1 MRIALVSPYSYTY
14 PGGVGRHVEAL
25 AHELLREGHDVRLL
39 APYDPDDRLART
51 GHRGARPDA
60 RPAPD
65 YLIPLGRTIG
75 LPVNGAVS
83 NLSVTPY
90 AVATLGRE
98 LRHGGYDVVHVHE
111 PNAPIVSWYATEAS
125 RAPVV
130 GTFHCYST
138 SRVSNNAAALIGARR
153 LYNKLHVRVAVSEA
167 ARWTA
172 KRFYGGRYRIIPNGV
187 DLAAAQ
193 AREDARPDAP
203 LELLFLGRAE
213 ERKGLP
219 VLLRAYEGLRA
230 IGVDARLTVAGAT
243 AEEVEPFL
251 LETEGMEIAGR
262 VTDEEKWSLLSRA
275 DLLCAPSLG
284 GESFGMVL
292 TEAFAS
298 GTPAVASD
306 IAGYRDVVRNG
317 LDGVLVP
324 PGDPTALGEAIHS
337 LGGDP
342 ERRAA
347 MSNHARERAERFAWP
362 HIASEL
368 VSAYEEAAA
377 MPAPSSARQRAA
389 VRTGLRSADLGPR
402 APARRIPSLE
412 PATPGAG
419 RRNAF
424 RVARRAAVVGC
435 AALGVGL
442 TALALDHIGLKP
454 IGNALLAATPVWVLV
469 AFALM
474 CASMLIRAEAWHAV
488 LRAAL
493 PNARVRRRDAARGT
507 MIGVLMSATLP
518 ARLGEP
524 SRAFIVARRVGRVRE
539 RLPVVLGTLVAQTFL
554 NLVALVIL
562 GIVMFSTIGL
572 FQGNEDKLVA
582 ATIAPVI
589 LIAVLI
595 VAPAMLRRGRPSRF
609 VRLRNALGVARGALV
624 QVRSGLQVFRN
635 PRLGTWAAA
644 TQLLAWGVQWIACY
658 VLLVALGLD
667 DRAGIGA
674 AAAVLFAVN
683 VTAVLPATPSN
694 LGVFQAAC
702 VAVLSAYGVGH
713 SDAFAYGI
721 ILQAVEMGT
730 AFAMGMPA
738 LVREGM
744 TWKDMRLRA
753 IHAAPVDLR
762 GAIEAKT

>member
-1 MRIALVSPYSYTY
+1 VRIALVSPYSYTY

-39 APYDPDDRLART
+39 APYDPDDRLARAS
-51 GHRGARPDA
+51 HRGARPDS
-60 RPAPD
+60 RPEPD
-65 YLIPLGRTIG
+65 YLISLGRTVG
-75 LPVNGAVS
+75 VSSNGSVS
-83 NLSVTPY
+83 NVALTPF

-111 PNAPIVSWYATEAS
+111 PNAPVVSWYAVEAARS
-125 RAPVV
+125 PVV

-138 SRVSNNAAALIGARR
+138 SAFANNAAALIGARR

-172 KRFYGGRYRIIPNGV
+172 ERFYGGRYRVVPNGV
-187 DLAAAQ
+187 DLEA
-193 AREDARPDAP
+193 ARPEPDVRADGA
-203 LELLFLGRAE
+203 LRLLFLGRAE

-230 IGVDARLTVAGAT
+230 VGMDVRLTVAGVT
-243 AEEVEPFL
+243 EEEVEPLL
-251 LETEGMEIAGR
+251 LEAEGIDIAGR
-262 VTDEEKWSLLSRA
+262 VTDAQKWALLSQA

-292 TEAFAS
+292 TEALAS
-298 GTPAVASD
+298 GTPVVCSD
-306 IAGYRDVVRNG
+306 IAGYRDVVRDG
-317 LDGVLVP
+317 RDGVLVP
-324 PGDPTALGEAIHS
+324 PGDPTALGETLHA

-342 ERRAA
+342 KRRAA
-347 MSNHARERAERFAWP
+347 MAANARERAQRFAWP
-362 HIASEL
+362 RVAGEL
-368 VSAYEEAAA
+368 VSLYEEAAA
-377 MPAPSSARQRAA
+377 VPEPRSTPARVA
-389 VRTGLRSADLGPR
+389 VRTGLRSADLGPP
-402 APARRIPSLE
+402 APARRVPSLE
-412 PATPGAG
+412 RSAPGDG
-419 RRNAF
+419 RRRAF
-424 RVARRAAVVGC
+424 RAVRKAAVVGC
-435 AALGVGL
+435 ALLGIGL
-442 TALALDHIGLKP
+442 TALALNHIGLKP
-454 IGNALLAATPVWVLV
+454 IGNAMLAATPVWVLV

-493 PNARVRRRDAARGT
+493 PNTRVRRRDAARGT

-524 SRAFIVARRVGRVRE
+524 SRALIVARRLGRVRE

-554 NLVALVIL
+554 NLVALVVL
-562 GIVMFSTIGL
+562 GIVMFATIGL

-582 ATIAPVI
+582 FSLAPVI
-589 LIAVLI
+589 LIAVLLA
-595 VAPAMLRRGRPSRF
+595 APALLRRGRPSRF
-609 VRLRNALGVARGALV
+609 VRVRNAVAIARGALV
-624 QVRSGLQVFRN
+624 EVRSGLRVFRN
-635 PRLGTWAAA
+635 PRLGAWAAA
-644 TQLLAWGVQWIACY
+644 AQLTAWGVQWIACY

-762 GAIEAKT
+762 AAIEAKT

>member
-25 AHELLREGHDVRLL
+25 AHELLHEGHDVRLL
-39 APYDPDDRLART
+39 APYDPDDRLARAS
-51 GHRGARPDA
+51 HRGARPDA

-65 YLIPLGRTIG
+65 YLISLGRTVG
-75 LPVNGAVS
+75 LPMNGAVS
-83 NLSVTPY
+83 NVSVTPY

-111 PNAPIVSWYATEAS
+111 PNAPIVSWYATEAA

-138 SRVSNNAAALIGARR
+138 SRLSNNAAALIGARR

-167 ARWTA
+167 AQWTA
-172 KRFYGGRYRIIPNGV
+172 QRFYGGRYRIVPNGV
-187 DLAAAQ
+187 DLTAARP
-193 AREDARPDAP
+193 REDARPDAP
-203 LELLFLGRAE
+203 LQLLFLGRAE

-243 AEEVEPFL
+243 AEEVQPFL
-251 LETEGMEIAGR
+251 LDTEGIEIAGR
-262 VTDEEKWSLLSRA
+262 VTDDEKWSLLARA

-298 GTPAVASD
+298 GTPAVASN
-306 IAGYRDVVRNG
+306 IAGYRDVVRDG
-317 LDGVLVP
+317 VDGVLVP
-324 PGDPTALGEAIHS
+324 PGVPFALGEALHS
-337 LGGDP
+337 LAGDP

-347 MSNHARERAERFAWP
+347 MSVQARERAERFAWP
-362 HIASEL
+362 RVASDL
-368 VSAYEEAAA
+368 VSVYEQAAA
-377 MPAPSSARQRAA
+377 TPEPSSAMQRVA
-389 VRTGLRSADLGPR
+389 VRTGVRSADLGPR

-412 PATPGAG
+412 PADPGAG
-419 RRNAF
+419 RRRAF
-424 RVARRAAVVGC
+424 RALRRAAVVGC

-474 CASMLIRAEAWHAV
+474 CASMLIRAEAWHAI

-524 SRAFIVARRVGRVRE
+524 SRAIIVARRVGRVRE

-554 NLVALVIL
+554 NLVALVVL

-572 FQGNEDKLVA
+572 FQGNEDKLAA
-582 ATIAPVI
+582 ATLAPVI

-595 VAPAMLRRGRPSRF
+595 AAPALLRRGRPSRF
-609 VRLRNALGVARGALV
+609 VRLRNAVMAARGALV

-635 PRLGTWAAA
+635 PRLGAWAAT
-644 TQLLAWGVQWIACY
+644 TQLAAWGVQWIACY

-667 DRAGIGA
+667 ERAGIGA

-738 LVREGM
+738 LLHEGM

-762 GAIEAKT
+762 SAIEAKT

>member
-1 MRIALVSPYSYTY
+1 VRIALVSPYSYTY

-25 AHELLREGHDVRLL
+25 AHELLHEGHDVRLL
-39 APYDPDDRLART
+39 APYDPDDRLARAS
-51 GHRGARPDA
+51 HRGVRPDA
-60 RPAPD
+60 RQAPD
-65 YLIPLGRTIG
+65 YLISLGRTVG
-75 LPVNGAVS
+75 LPSNGAVS
-83 NLSVTPY
+83 NLSLTPF
-90 AVATLGRE
+90 AVGTLGRE

-111 PNAPIVSWYATEAS
+111 PNAPVVSWYATEAAS
-125 RAPVV
+125 SPVV

-138 SRVSNNAAALIGARR
+138 NAFANNAAALIGARR

-172 KRFYGGRYRIIPNGV
+172 QRFYGGRYRIVPNGV
-187 DLAAAQ
+187 DLGA
-193 AREDARPDAP
+193 ARPTEGTRPDGP
-203 LELLFLGRAE
+203 LQLLFLGRAE

-230 IGVDARLTVAGAT
+230 VGVDARLTVAGAT
-243 AEEVEPFL
+243 SDEVEPFL
-251 LETEGMEIAGR
+251 LERDGIEIAGR
-262 VTDEEKWSLLSRA
+262 VTEDEKWSLLARA

-298 GTPAVASD
+298 GTPAVCSD
-306 IAGYRDVVRNG
+306 IAGYRDVARDG
-317 LDGVLVP
+317 RDGVLVP
-324 PGDPTALGEAIHS
+324 PGDATALGEALHS
-337 LGGDP
+337 LSEDP
-342 ERRAA
+342 QRRAA
-347 MSNHARERAERFAWP
+347 MRAHARERAERFAWP
-362 HIASEL
+362 RVASEL

-377 MPAPSSARQRAA
+377 VPEPASTAQRLA
-389 VRTGLRSADLGPR
+389 VRTGVRSADLGPR
-402 APARRIPSLE
+402 APARRVPSLE
-412 PATPGAG
+412 PVTPGAG
-419 RRNAF
+419 RRRAF
-424 RVARRAAVVGC
+424 RAVRRAAVLGC
-435 AALGVGL
+435 AALGIGL
-442 TALALDHIGLKP
+442 TALALHHIGLQP

-524 SRAFIVARRVGRVRE
+524 SRAFIVARRLGRVRE

-554 NLVALVIL
+554 NLVALLIL
-562 GIVMFSTIGL
+562 GIVMFATVGL

-582 ATIAPVI
+582 ATIAPVM
-589 LIAVLI
+589 LLALLLL
-595 VAPAMLRRGRPSRF
+595 APSLLRRGRPSRF
-609 VRLRNALGVARGALV
+609 VRLRNAVGVARAALV
-624 QVRSGLQVFRN
+624 QVRLGLQVFRH
-635 PRLGTWAAA
+635 PRLGAWAAA
-644 TQLLAWGVQWIACY
+644 TQLTAWGVQWIACY

-762 GAIEAKT
+762 AAIEAKT

>member
-1 MRIALVSPYSYTY
+1 VRIALVSPYSYTY

-25 AHELLREGHDVRLL
+25 GHELLREGHDVRLL
-39 APYDPDDRLART
+39 APYDPDDRLARVS
-51 GHRGARPDA
+51 HRGARPDA

-75 LPVNGAVS
+75 LPMNGAVS
-83 NLSVTPY
+83 NVSATPY

-98 LRHGGYDVVHVHE
+98 LRNGGYDVVHVHE
-111 PNAPIVSWYATEAS
+111 PNAPAVSWYAVEAARS
-125 RAPVV
+125 PVV

-138 SRVSNNAAALIGARR
+138 NKVSNNIAALAGARR

-172 KRFYGGRYRIIPNGV
+172 LRFYGGRYRIVPNGV
-187 DLAAAQ
+187 DLEA
-193 AREDARPDAP
+193 ARPRSDQPAGGP
-203 LELLFLGRAE
+203 LRLLFLGRAE

-219 VLLRAYEGLRA
+219 VLLRAFEGLRA
-230 IGVDARLTVAGAT
+230 VGVDAQLTVAGAT
-243 AEEVEPFL
+243 PEEVQPFL
-251 LETEGMEIAGR
+251 LEQEGIHIAGR
-262 VTDEEKWSLLSRA
+262 VSEDEKWSLLAQA

-298 GTPAVASD
+298 GTPAVCSD
-306 IAGYRDVVRNG
+306 IAGYRDVARDG
-317 LDGVLVP
+317 LEGVLVP
-324 PGDPTALGEAIHS
+324 PGDPTALGEA
-337 LGGDP
+337 LVDLAGDP
-342 ERRAA
+342 GRRAE
-347 MSNHARERAERFAWP
+347 MRGHALERAERFAWP
-362 HIASEL
+362 QVAGEL
-368 VSAYEEAAA
+368 VSVYEEAAA
-377 MPAPSSARQRAA
+377 VPEPSSAAQRLA
-389 VRTGLRSADLGPR
+389 VRTGARSADLGPR

-412 PATPGAG
+412 PDDPGAG

-424 RVARRAAVVGC
+424 RLARRAAVVGC
-435 AALGVGL
+435 AALGLGL

-454 IGNALLAATPVWVLV
+454 IGNAMLAATPVWVLV

-474 CASMLIRAEAWHAV
+474 CTSMLIRAEAWHAV

-524 SRAFIVARRVGRVRE
+524 SRALIVARRLGRVRE

-554 NLVALVIL
+554 NLIALVIL

-589 LIAVLI
+589 LIGALVA
-595 VAPAMLRRGRPSRF
+595 APALLRRGRPSRF
-609 VRLRNALGVARGALV
+609 VRLRNAITVARGALV
-624 QVRSGLQVFRN
+624 QVRSGLRVFRN
-635 PRLGTWAAA
+635 PRLGAWAAF
-644 TQLLAWGVQWIACY
+644 TQLTAWGVQWIACY
-658 VLLVALGLD
+658 ALLVALGLD

-683 VTAVLPATPSN
+683 VTAALPATPSN

-702 VAVLSAYGVGH
+702 VAVLSAYGVKH

-762 GAIEAKT
+762 AAMEPKM

>member
-39 APYDPDDRLART
+39 APYDPDDRLARAS
-51 GHRGARPDA
+51 HRGARPES
-60 RPAPD
+60 RPAPGH
-65 YLIPLGRTIG
+65 LISLGRTVG
-75 LPVNGAVS
+75 LSSNGSVS
-83 NLSVTPY
+83 NLALTPY

-98 LRHGGYDVVHVHE
+98 LRHGGYDLVHVHE
-111 PNAPIVSWYATEAS
+111 PNAPVVSWYAVEAARS
-125 RAPVV
+125 PVV

-138 SRVSNNAAALIGARR
+138 SAVANNAAALIGARR
-153 LYNKLHVRVAVSEA
+153 LYNKLHMRVAVSEA

-172 KRFYGGRYRIIPNGV
+172 ERFYGGRYRVVPNGV
-187 DLAAAQ
+187 DLTAARPAG
-193 AREDARPDAP
+193 DARAGGP
-203 LELLFLGRAE
+203 LQLLFLGRAE

-230 IGVDARLTVAGAT
+230 VGVDARLTVAGAT
-243 AEEVEPFL
+243 EEEVQPFL
-251 LETEGMEIAGR
+251 LDTEGIEITGR
-262 VTDEEKWSLLSRA
+262 VTEDEKWELLAQA

-292 TEAFAS
+292 TEALAS
-298 GTPAVASD
+298 GTPVVCSD
-306 IAGYRDVVRNG
+306 IAGYREVVRDG
-317 LDGVLVP
+317 RDGVLVP
-324 PGDPTALGEAIHS
+324 PGDPTALGKALHA

-342 ERRAA
+342 DRRAA
-347 MSNHARERAERFAWP
+347 MRRHARVRAERFAWP
-362 HIASEL
+362 RVAGEL
-368 VSAYEEAAA
+368 VSLYEEAAA
-377 MPAPSSARQRAA
+377 VPEPESASQKVA

-402 APARRIPSLE
+402 VPAHRVPSLE
-412 PATPGAG
+412 PSAPGDG
-419 RRNAF
+419 RRRVF
-424 RVARRAAVVGC
+424 RTARKAAVVGC
-435 AALGVGL
+435 ALLGVGL

-493 PNARVRRRDAARGT
+493 PNARVRRRDAAGGT

-524 SRAFIVARRVGRVRE
+524 SRALIVARRLGRVRE

-554 NLVALVIL
+554 NLIALIVL

-582 ATIAPVI
+582 VSLAPVI
-589 LIAVLI
+589 LIAVLLA
-595 VAPAMLRRGRPSRF
+595 APALLRRGRPSRF
-609 VRLRNALGVARGALV
+609 VRVRNAVGIARGALV
-624 QVRSGLQVFRN
+624 EVRSGLRVFRN
-635 PRLGTWAAA
+635 PRLGAWAATA
-644 TQLLAWGVQWIACY
+644 QLTAWGVQWIACY

-762 GAIEAKT
+762 AAIEAKT

>member
-1 MRIALVSPYSYTY
+1 VRIALVSPYSYTY

-39 APYDPDDRLART
+39 APYDPDDRLARA

-65 YLIPLGRTIG
+65 YLIPLGRTVG
-75 LPVNGAVS
+75 LPMNGAVS
-83 NLSVTPY
+83 NLAVTPF
-90 AVATLGRE
+90 AIATLGRE

-111 PNAPIVSWYATEAS
+111 PNAPIVSWYAVEAARS
-125 RAPVV
+125 PVV

-138 SRVSNNAAALIGARR
+138 SGFSNNVAALAGARR
-153 LYNKLHVRVAVSEA
+153 LYNKLHMRVAVSEA

-172 KRFYGGRYRIIPNGV
+172 QRFYGGRYRIVPNGV
-187 DLAAAQ
+187 DLAAA
-193 AREDARPDAP
+193 RPNGAAASDGP
-203 LELLFLGRAE
+203 LQLLFVGRAE

-230 IGVDARLTVAGAT
+230 VGVDARLTVAGAT
-243 AEEVEPFL
+243 NDEVQPFL
-251 LETEGMEIAGR
+251 LDDEGIEVTGR
-262 VTDEEKWSLLSRA
+262 VTEDEKWSLLADA

-298 GTPAVASD
+298 GTPVVCSD
-306 IAGYRDVVRNG
+306 IAGYRDVVRDG
-317 LDGVLVP
+317 RDGVLVP
-324 PGDPTALGEAIHS
+324 PGDPTALGKALHS
-337 LGGDP
+337 LAGDP
-342 ERRAA
+342 ERRAS
-347 MSNHARERAERFAWP
+347 MSGHARVRAERFAWP
-362 HIASEL
+362 HVAGEL
-368 VSAYEEAAA
+368 VSLYEETAA
-377 MPAPSSARQRAA
+377 MPEPSSARQRAA

-402 APARRIPSLE
+402 VPARRVPALE
-412 PATPGAG
+412 APDPDAG
-419 RRNAF
+419 RRRAF
-424 RVARRAAVVGC
+424 RAVRRAAVVGC

-524 SRAFIVARRVGRVRE
+524 SRALIVARRMGRVRE

-554 NLVALVIL
+554 NLVALVVL
-562 GIVMFSTIGL
+562 GIVMFATIGL

-582 ATIAPVI
+582 VSLAPVI
-589 LIAVLI
+589 LIMVLLA
-595 VAPAMLRRGRPSRF
+595 APALLRRGRPSRF
-609 VRLRNALGVARGALV
+609 VRLRNAVMLARGALV
-624 QVRSGLQVFRN
+624 EVRSGLRVFRN
-635 PRLGTWAAA
+635 PRLGAWATTA
-644 TQLLAWGVQWIACY
+644 QLAAWGVQWIACY

-667 DRAGIGA
+667 ERAGIGA

-753 IHAAPVDLR
+753 LHAAPVDLR
-762 GAIEAKT
+762 SAIEAKT

>member
-1 MRIALVSPYSYTY
+1 
-14 PGGVGRHVEAL
+14 VGRHVEAL

-39 APYDPDDRLART
+39 APYDPDDRLARAS
-51 GHRGARPDA
+51 HRGARPDA

-65 YLIPLGRTIG
+65 YLISLGRTVG
-75 LPVNGAVS
+75 MPSNGSVA
-83 NLSVTPY
+83 NLALTPS
-90 AVATLGRE
+90 AIATVGRE
-98 LRHGGYDVVHVHE
+98 LRQGGYDVVHVHE
-111 PNAPIVSWYATEAS
+111 PNAPVASWYAVEAS
-125 RAPVV
+125 SAPVV

-138 SRVSNNAAALIGARR
+138 SAFANNAAALIGARR

-172 KRFYGGRYRIIPNGV
+172 ERYYGGRYRIVPNGV
-187 DLAAAQ
+187 DLEAARP
-193 AREDARPDAP
+193 REGARPDGP
-203 LELLFLGRAE
+203 LQLLFLGRAE

-230 IGVDARLTVAGAT
+230 VGEDVRLTVAGAT
-243 AEEVEPFL
+243 PEEVRPFL
-251 LETEGMEIAGR
+251 LDTEGIEIAGR
-262 VTDEEKWSLLSRA
+262 VTDEEKWSLLSQA

-292 TEAFAS
+292 TEALAS
-298 GTPAVASD
+298 GTPAVCSD
-306 IAGYRDVVRNG
+306 IAGYRDVVR
-317 LDGVLVP
+317 DGVDGMLVP
-324 PGDPTALGEAIHS
+324 PGDATALGEKLHA
-337 LGGDP
+337 LGRDP

-347 MSNHARERAERFAWP
+347 MSASARERAERFAWP
-362 HIASEL
+362 QVAGEL
-368 VSAYEEAAA
+368 VSLYEEAAA
-377 MPAPSSARQRAA
+377 VPEPSSVAQRAA
-389 VRTGLRSADLGPR
+389 VKTGLRSADLGPR

-412 PATPGAG
+412 APSPGAG
-419 RRNAF
+419 RRRAF
-424 RVARRAAVVGC
+424 RAARRAAVAGC
-435 AALGVGL
+435 ALLGVGL

-474 CASMLIRAEAWHAV
+474 CASMLIRAEAWHAI

-524 SRAFIVARRVGRVRE
+524 SRALIVARRMGRVRE

-554 NLVALVIL
+554 NLIALVVL
-562 GIVMFSTIGL
+562 GIVMFATVGL

-582 ATIAPVI
+582 ATLAPVV
-589 LIAVLI
+589 LIALLLA
-595 VAPAMLRRGRPSRF
+595 APALLRRGRPSRF
-609 VRLRNALGVARGALV
+609 VRLRNAATVARGALV
-624 QVRSGLQVFRN
+624 QVRSGLRVFRN
-635 PRLGTWAAA
+635 PRLGAWAAA
-644 TQLLAWGVQWIACY
+644 TQLTAWGVQWIACY

-667 DRAGIGA
+667 ERAGIGA

-762 GAIEAKT
+762 AAIEAKT